1 MALTLATPGRNAT
14 CDGFVDPLNSGK
26 IKIYSSTPTL
36 LATLT
41 FNATAFGNAGAS
53 VAGRADANA
62 ITSGTAVATGAAATF
77 DICKSD
83 DTVMGSGTCGT
94 SGADMNFS
102 GTTTITSGQTVSCSS
117 FQITAPAS

>member
-1 MALTLATPGRNAT
+1 MAYVQTTTGRNAT
-14 CDGFVDPLNSGK
+14 CDGHVDALNSGK

-41 FNATAFGNAGAS
+41 FGATAFGNAGAS

-62 ITSGTAVATGAAATF
+62 ITAGTAVATGNAATF
-77 DICKSD
+77 DVCKSD

-102 GTTTITSGQTVSCSS
+102 GTVTITSGVEVSCSS